1 MPALQDSEF
10 VGPVVDRAARPPEC
24 PKASR
29 PPGKGLPSFGRDS
42 RKARVSRSLKNIS
55 IVSVATMASRVLGY
69 VRDSQTMA
77 VFGSCALTDAFYTA
91 FTLPNLFRRLLGE
104 GALAAALVPTLTTEL
119 ETRRRAEAFILVC
132 QVASWL
138 FVVSGGIVV
147 VALLGLTQAK
157 TLAGLAQRWG
167 TEPDTAARWVEA
179 ARLATILFPYMMFV
193 CSAAAFSAALQ
204 TLGRFLEPALSP
216 IWLNCAMIGLLW
228 FSGRVGQSGGDLG
241 RMYWLCAGV
250 LLGGLLQM
258 VVPAGALMQEGW
270 RPRLDL
276 RLSEPVR
283 AILRL
288 MGPTLFGSAIYLINM
303 AVSRFVG
310 LSLDE
315 KAATALQ
322 LATRL
327 MELPIGV
334 FAVAVSTVVFPL
346 IARYAAQKDWPS
358 LGEAYRRGMRL
369 ILVINIPAAVGL
381 VVLASPIIRVLFQ
394 HGKFGAAS
402 TASIVPV
409 FAAYAV
415 GLPFFS
421 FVNLALR
428 AFYAQKDTATP
439 VRAAALSFAVNLG
452 LSLLLMGPLSTVGL
466 AVASSVAIVAQ
477 AWYLQ
482 THLSRK
488 HPELVFGLLV
498 PTLVKVS
505 AAAVLMG
512 LLITLG
518 WRGWSALAGRG
529 FLADLIALG
538 GFIPL
543 GVALYGAVLWRTK
556 IEGKDELMALLRR
569 WRAKSLD

>member
-1 MPALQDSEF
+1 
-10 VGPVVDRAARPPEC
+10 
-24 PKASR
+24 
-29 PPGKGLPSFGRDS
+29 
-42 RKARVSRSLKNIS
+42 VSHSLKNIS

-119 ETRRRAEAFILVC
+119 ETRRRADAFTLVS

-138 FVVSGGIVV
+138 FVVSGGIVA

-228 FSGRVGQSGGDLG
+228 FSGHVGQSGGDLG

-346 IARYAAQKDWPS
+346 IARHAAQKDWPS

-394 HGKFGAAS
+394 HGKFGAAA

-466 AVASSVAIVAQ
+466 AIASSVAIVVQ

-543 GVALYGAVLWRTK
+543 GVALYGAVLWRAK
-556 IEGKDELMALLRR
+556 IEGKDELMTLLRR
-569 WRAKSLD
+569 WRSKSFD